1 MRPLTSWASGMPSKK
16 IIESLETFV
25 FVETVLNL
33 KETQDHN
40 TLRDISDRQGAEWES
55 RATTLLQT
63 TMLMPLQMLQSLI
76 ELFVQQNLLL

>member
-1 MRPLTSWASGMPSKK
+1 MRPLTSWASSMPSKK
-16 IIESLETFV
+16 IIESLEMFV

-33 KETQDHN
+33 KETPDHN

-55 RATTLLQT
+55 CATTLLQT